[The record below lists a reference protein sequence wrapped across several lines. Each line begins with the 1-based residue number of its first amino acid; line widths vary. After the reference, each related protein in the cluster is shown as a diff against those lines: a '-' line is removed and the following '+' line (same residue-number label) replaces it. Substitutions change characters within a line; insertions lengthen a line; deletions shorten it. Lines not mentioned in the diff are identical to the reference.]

1 MNKVILIGRLT
12 KDIEIRNVGDD
23 LKVAEFQLAVD
34 NFSNGKKGV
43 DFISCTVWNKQ
54 AEILAQYTSKGSLIA
69 VEGSIA
75 NNSYKNKE
83 GVNIHKTKI
92 NVSLF
97 KFLDTKGNKQEET
110 QEEDQEEDENI
121 DEVLENKEE
130 EVEINDDDLPF

>member
-34 NFSNGKKGV
+34 NFVNGKKGV
-43 DFISCTVWNKQ
+43 DFISCTVWNKK
-54 AEILAQYTSKGSLIA
+54 AEILAQYTSKGSLLA

-83 GVNIHKTKI
+83 GVNITKTKI

-97 KFLDTKGNKQEET
+97 KFLDTKGNKQEEKPQEEES
-110 QEEDQEEDENI
+110 QEEDSVD
-121 DEVLENKEE
+121 DVLDNTAPE
-130 EVEINDDDLPF
+130 EINDDDLPF